1 MINLLKK
8 ICNITSKGF
17 FFLLSVISKGFFY
30 YFYTFCSFIEKMFM
44 NLKRFFKRLQ
54 RDPSASFIVIFVF
67 LIGVFGYTYI
77 YSSNNNSVK
86 IKLNDS
92 SDDSVIKEKK
102 DNKSSSENSN
112 EKNVLE
118 TNLFRIYGKKDI
130 NSIDFSELYKVNKEI
145 VSWIS
150 VDSTNINYPIVKSD
164 NNEFYLNHNINK
176 SYDSNGWT
184 FMDYRNSIDMS
195 DYNTIYYGHNLLNM
209 TAFGS
214 IANVFTDD
222 WVKNS
227 NHSIIVVTDEMQY
240 VYKIFSAYYINPE
253 VYYLQTVFYSDSDYQ
268 KFLNTLSSRNI
279 INIDNSVSIS
289 DKIITL
295 STCTEDNKGRKVVH
309 AKLVASRK
317 RS

>member
-1 MINLLKK
+1 MINILKK

-17 FFLLSVISKGFFY
+17 YFLLSVISKGFFY

-54 RDPSASFIVIFVF
+54 RDPSASFVVIFVF

-130 NSIDFSELYKVNKEI
+130 NSIDFSELYKVNNEI

-184 FMDYRNSIDMS
+184 FMDYRNNS
-195 DYNTIYYGHNLLNM
+195 DLSDSNTIFYGHNLINK
-209 TAFGS
+209 TSFGS
-214 IANVFTDD
+214 VSNMFTDK
-222 WVKNS
+222 WFETS
-227 NHSIIVVTDEMQY
+227 NHNIVVANKNGKYT
-240 VYKIFSAYYINPE
+240 YKIFSVYYSEPDSS
-253 VYYLQTVFYSDSDYQ
+253 YLQTNYDNKNEYLD
-268 KFLNTLSSRNI
+268 FLNMLKEKSKFNFSEELNE
-279 INIDNSVSIS
+279 N

-295 STCTEDNKGRKVVH
+295 STCTDDNKGRRVVH
-309 AKLVASRK
+309 AKLIG
-317 RS
+317 